1 MVVAETLAGVALVNS
16 AVKGIKAVIG
26 TCKDVSEVADQ
37 IDSIFQGRKEIK
49 QQSHPIAS
57 KWDSFLGKTLGASA
71 DRFSLGAVAK
81 ATIEEKLV
89 EEQINSVRLM
99 INRRFGPDVWSEIL
113 ENRRLK
119 IEEHKIAVN
128 KENHKKRKQTEKLL
142 KMLETVGGILLIVV
156 VIGGVAA
163 YIYWAKR

>member
-1 MVVAETLAGVALVNS
+1 MVIAETLAGVALVNQ

-26 TCKDVSEVADQ
+26 TAGSISDIADQ
-37 IDSIFQGRKEIK
+37 INDLYKGREDCKK
-49 QQSHPIAS
+49 SAHPLAS
-57 KWDSFLGKTLGASA
+57 KWDNFLGKTLGASA
-71 DRFSLGAVAK
+71 DRFSLGAIAK

-89 EEQINSVRLM
+89 EELINSVRLM
-99 INRRFGPDVWSEIL
+99 INRRFGPDVWNEIL

-142 KMLETVGGILLIVV
+142 KMLETAGGLLLVAV
-156 VIGGVAA
+156 AIGGVVA